1 MTAMKTLRHPL
12 IATVFLVS
20 GLLVSSLFSTFSSA
34 ADPAKIMFGI
44 ELGTRFLIPLCAR
57 GEDTMAKRYCYAEA
71 LSVKTA
77 WGSEEHHVFYPR
89 AETVPWARGE
99 MIVDVANGVIEA
111 IHINTWGI
119 EAQTLALD
127 AMTKKYGPPTRS
139 HAEKIKGL
147 RSRWPTKYAEWELK
161 DFSVKLDGTT
171 GSVDWGRVTL
181 ATPGYQKRLK
191 AHNAR
196 R

>member
-1 MTAMKTLRHPL
+1 MEKIHHLLITTLLL
-12 IATVFLVS
+12 I
-20 GLLVSSLFSTFSSA
+20 STYASA
-34 ADPAKIMFGI
+34 ADPAKTMFGI
-44 ELGTRFLIPLCAR
+44 ELGSRFTIPACAR

-71 LSVKTA
+71 LTAKTA
-77 WGSEEHHVFYPR
+77 WGSEERHVFYPR

-99 MIVDVANGVIEA
+99 MIVDVANGIIEA

-127 AMTKKYGPPTRS
+127 EMTKKYGPPTRS
-139 HAEKIKGL
+139 RAEKIKGL
-147 RSRWPTKYAEWELK
+147 RSRWPTKYAEWDLR

-181 ATPGYQKRLK
+181 ATPGYRKRLK
-191 AHNAR
+191 AQGATR
-196 R
+196 

>member
-1 MTAMKTLRHPL
+1 MHSPKPRIMPPMKTFRHLL
-12 IATVFLVS
+12 ITAL
-20 GLLVSSLFSTFSSA
+20 LLVSAHSHG
-34 ADPAKIMFGI
+34 ADPAKTMFGI
-44 ELGTRFLIPLCAR
+44 ELGSRFTIPACGR

-71 LSVKTA
+71 LTNKTA
-77 WGSEEHHVFYPR
+77 WGSEERHVFYPR

-99 MIVDVANGVIEA
+99 MIVDVAKGVIEA

-127 AMTKKYGPPTRS
+127 AMTLKYGPPTRS
-139 HAEKIKGL
+139 RSEKIKGL

-161 DFSVKLDGTT
+161 GFSVKLDGTT

-181 ATPGYQKRLK
+181 ATPLHQNMRK
-191 AHNAR
+191 ATGK
-196 R
+196 

>member
-1 MTAMKTLRHPL
+1 MTPMKIFRHPL
-12 IATVFLVS
+12 ITVA
-20 GLLVSSLFSTFSSA
+20 LLVSALFTAYTHA
-34 ADPAKIMFGI
+34 ADPAKTMFGI
-44 ELGTRFLIPLCAR
+44 ELGTRFLISPCAR

-71 LSVKTA
+71 LTAKTA

-99 MIVDVANGVIEA
+99 MVVDVVSGIIEA

-127 AMTKKYGPPTRS
+127 AMTIKYGPPTRS
-139 HAEKIKGL
+139 RVEKIKGL
-147 RSRWPTKYAEWELK
+147 RSRWPTKYAEWERK
-161 DFSVKLDGTT
+161 DLSVRLDGTT

-181 ATPGYQKRLK
+181 ATPRYQKIIK
-191 AHNAR
+191 DHAAR